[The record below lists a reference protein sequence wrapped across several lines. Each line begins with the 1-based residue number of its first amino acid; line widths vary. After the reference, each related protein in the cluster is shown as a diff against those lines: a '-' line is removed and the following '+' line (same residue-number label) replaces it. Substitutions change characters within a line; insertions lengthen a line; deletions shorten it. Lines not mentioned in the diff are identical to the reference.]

1 MPGSSSQE
9 MIERK
14 TRVVAATFVALGLL
28 GALILWVCLGWMI
41 DFYVAETAADRFQV
55 ALSYGDRAAACM
67 NAGIAAEA
75 YEIARIQRAYE
86 KWRSVT
92 TDVCRH

>member
-1 MPGSSSQE
+1 MPDSRSQATTE
-9 MIERK
+9 KK
-14 TRVVAATFVALGLL
+14 TRVAAATGVALALL
-28 GALILWVCLGWMI
+28 AALVLWVCLGWVI

-55 ALSYGDRAAACM
+55 AQRYGDRASACM

-75 YEIARIQRAYE
+75 YEMARVRRAYE
-86 KWRSVT
+86 KWRGVT